1 MKIDSY
7 NFGDV
12 IGLGLRINEVYK
24 SRNKSKKVSSNYVEF
39 FKNGK
44 HTGPKIY
51 LLTEDLYTFSASLY
65 NEAQL

>member
-7 NFGDV
+7 KFGDV
-12 IGLGLRINEVYK
+12 IGLGLSINEVYK
-24 SRNKSKKVSSNYVEF
+24 SRNKSKKASSNYVEF

-44 HTGPKIY
+44 HTGPKLY

-65 NEAQL
+65 NEA